1 VEESVALPDMV
12 RTKLH
17 EGNMTT
23 VCDYEPEDGELLP
36 AIEVLRDIDL
46 NGGAGGHHLS
56 SRFRAETLAS
66 QRDGPL
72 FKQFAGQ
79 GPNSIAKAPRGKYER
94 VGVGMLLK
102 RSERGSIIVED
113 LAETGPAGKDGRIRK
128 GDAILSV
135 DGMRTEG
142 KTLDA
147 ICDIIAGRPSTIV
160 SLTVLRDE
168 WGAKEFS
175 VQLRRDHAFDAMSS
189 TVYTRTAT
197 GYDDDHDGTQ
207 SMMSGVTES
216 SAGGVYHTRQ
226 RSPSVAGST
235 VSRQRLK
242 QRAAQRP
249 GGFPLPG
256 SLGPIHA
263 LVDDDNQSDV
273 IRLMSPRGPAEVQKA
288 ARDGETAGIGL
299 AVKVS
304 SQRPEPSFPQSCSG
318 SLAWTFPIT
327 FFIPNRRDQNPKP

>member
-1 VEESVALPDMV
+1 MLCFLSAHRVTALPCFSLQVEESVALPDMI

-36 AIEVLRDIDL
+36 AIEVLRDVDL

-66 QRDGPL
+66 QRNGPL
-72 FKQFAGQ
+72 FQQIAGQ
-79 GPNSIAKAPRGKYER
+79 GPNSIAKAPKGKYER

-102 RSERGSIIVED
+102 RSENGNIVVED

-160 SLTVLRDE
+160 SLAVLRDE

-175 VQLRRDHAFDAMSS
+175 VQLRREHAFDAMSS

-197 GYDDDHDGTQ
+197 GYEDDHDGTR
-207 SMMSGVTES
+207 SVMSGSTES

-242 QRAAQRP
+242 HRAAQRP

-263 LVDDDNQSDV
+263 LGDDDDNQSDV
-273 IRLMSPRGPAEVQKA
+273 IRLMSPRGPATQKE
-288 ARDGETAGIGL
+288 GENGQTAGIGL

-304 SQRPEPSFPQSCSG
+304 SQRPESLFPES
-318 SLAWTFPIT
+318 
-327 FFIPNRRDQNPKP
+327 